1 MEDDTAR
8 GSTSTDDPRTSPGD
22 DDTDDRTSARAQG
35 LATRKTQSPS
45 GGERDLASVGV
56 PSPSSIPDRSR
67 ASSGTVY
74 LIGAG
79 PGDPDLL
86 TVRARWLIETADVI
100 FHDALVRETLLES
113 LPATAEIVDVG
124 KRVEYKTPQAE
135 INDLLVE
142 RASAGD
148 AVVRLK
154 GGDPFV
160 FGRGGEEAQH
170 LTDHGVPFQ
179 IVPGVSSVLAAP
191 GVAGVPLTHR
201 DVASRFTVITGHE
214 TPEKDESALDW
225 DAIAAAVESGG
236 TLVILMGVRTLERNV
251 TALRT
256 HGVCGQKSVAIVQ
269 KATWEDQHVVR
280 GTLET
285 IVDRVERENVEP
297 PATAVIG
304 DVAAIRDEIESELV
318 PFEPA

>member
-1 MEDDTAR
+1 MEEDTGPGSSEGDELRTSSRRAESREETANGERTTGTTRRRSGSGLEAIPAEGSSPRSVPDRCR
-8 GSTSTDDPRTSPGD
+8 GSP
-22 DDTDDRTSARAQG
+22 
-35 LATRKTQSPS
+35 
-45 GGERDLASVGV
+45 
-56 PSPSSIPDRSR
+56 
-67 ASSGTVY
+67 GTVY

-100 FHDALVRETLLES
+100 LHDALVRKAMLETL
-113 LPATAEIVDVG
+113 PDDAEIVDVG
-124 KRVEYKTPQAE
+124 KRVEYKTPQSE

-142 RASAGD
+142 YAQEGE

-160 FGRGGEEAQH
+160 FGRGGEEAQY
-170 LTDHGVPFQ
+170 LTDHGIPFQ
-179 IVPGVSSVLAAP
+179 VVPGVSSVLAAP

-214 TPEKDESALDW
+214 TPEKEESALDW
-225 DAIAAAVESGG
+225 NAISAAVESGG

-251 TALRT
+251 TALRD
-256 HGVCGQKSVAIVQ
+256 HGVNGEKPVALVQ
-269 KATWEDQHVVR
+269 KATWADQHVVR
-280 GTLET
+280 GSLET
-285 IVDRVERENVEP
+285 IVDRVEDEDVSP

-304 DVAAIRDEIESELV
+304 DVAAVRDEIEAELV